1 VDAHGK
7 VVLKQRLARTKVLA
21 FVRRIGPLPHGPG
34 SLWECPLRGSGV
46 YEAGPYRP
54 AHQPAVCQALYPGQS
69 KRPQ

>member
-21 FVRRIGPLPHGPG
+21 FVTWIGPLPHWPG
-34 SLWECPLRGSGV
+34 SLRQCPLLGSRV

-54 AHQPAVCQALYPGQS
+54 AHQPAVCREVPPTQLRG
-69 KRPQ
+69 